1 MQTVRKD
8 LDILFERN
16 LKWRLLKRAFTSAE
30 GLKVLINSFRYYDL
44 ANTGK
49 INKDKWVD
57 SLIANGLIIG
67 ISKDELA
74 KLFDKYKEENT
85 ELIDYKK
92 FAFDLF
98 FKYKN
103 KVSLNK
109 VNQNNNNNYNN
120 VYQQTESMINPKRYN
135 NNSFLDIKETSPVSR
150 SQQLPNINNY
160 SLGYSTPLINR
171 QLNNNYQNIRYN
183 YANRNLNNNS
193 ENNMP
198 IINYTCLNVNNVKN
212 SLSYFKSK
220 INRNNGLNYYRL
232 ILDLKSKSSP
242 EDKILKNY
250 LPIALQNIGVFYT
263 QNELQN
269 FFSALGCSEITL
281 NTFSLSKMIELI
293 KDEMNDYRKN
303 IIINIFNNL
312 CQLDNNN
319 NALSLNILKE
329 NFKPEMHPEV
339 LNNRRTK
346 NDIYQQFCESL
357 DIYAKLNNITNT
369 INLEQFIDFYS
380 GISSS
385 IFDDTYFSYI
395 TNNVWGL
402 SQENK
407 NENNE
412 NNIVSTIQKSPS
424 SPKISYN
431 NLDIDKFNLNYNER
445 NNLNDNNYNRNSSIK
460 DRINNNSNAKINLPL
475 FYYNRNN
482 GLNNNNNLS
491 KSTNFTENIDLNKIN
506 NSVLTPNN
514 KARNDNILEINE
526 QNYLNEV
533 NNKRKSPYK
542 NNINSNLMNQDLNLI
557 SSKKSIDISS
567 IISKMKEIFIL
578 RGIKSIFSFQRM
590 LLVYDINHTGQ
601 ITLNHLQSIIQAYN
615 YNFSSSELNN
625 LFTKFDPDNTGFIQY
640 NYLLN
645 EIVGNMDMTRFRLIK
660 KLYDALPKNQNGNI
674 NIDVFKNSFC
684 PTKHYDVING
694 NKSNDE
700 IYGEFLEC
708 FEIFREYN
716 NNLKGGISK
725 NELNYEEF
733 CDFFGEISFGITNDF
748 NFSNLVQNCWKIENE
763 YY

>member
-346 NDIYQQFCESL
+346 NDIYQQFSESL
-357 DIYAKLNNITNT
+357 DIYAKLNNLTNT

-412 NNIVSTIQKSPS
+412 NNIVSTIQ
-424 SPKISYN
+424 
-431 NLDIDKFNLNYNER
+431 
-445 NNLNDNNYNRNSSIK
+445 
-460 DRINNNSNAKINLPL
+460 
-475 FYYNRNN
+475 
-482 GLNNNNNLS
+482 
-491 KSTNFTENIDLNKIN
+491 
-506 NSVLTPNN
+506 
-514 KARNDNILEINE
+514 
-526 QNYLNEV
+526 
-533 NNKRKSPYK
+533 
-542 NNINSNLMNQDLNLI
+542 
-557 SSKKSIDISS
+557 
-567 IISKMKEIFIL
+567 
-578 RGIKSIFSFQRM
+578 
-590 LLVYDINHTGQ
+590 
-601 ITLNHLQSIIQAYN
+601 
-615 YNFSSSELNN
+615 
-625 LFTKFDPDNTGFIQY
+625 
-640 NYLLN
+640 
-645 EIVGNMDMTRFRLIK
+645 
-660 KLYDALPKNQNGNI
+660 
-674 NIDVFKNSFC
+674 
-684 PTKHYDVING
+684 
-694 NKSNDE
+694 
-700 IYGEFLEC
+700 
-708 FEIFREYN
+708 
-716 NNLKGGISK
+716 
-725 NELNYEEF
+725 
-733 CDFFGEISFGITNDF
+733 
-748 NFSNLVQNCWKIENE
+748 
-763 YY
+763 

>member
-44 ANTGK
+44 SNTGK
-49 INKDKWVD
+49 VNKDKWVD
-57 SLIANGLIIG
+57 AIYTNGLVIG
-67 ISKDELA
+67 ISKSELA

-160 SLGYSTPLINR
+160 SLGYSTPLMNR

-198 IINYTCLNVNNVKN
+198 IINYTCLNVNSVKN
-212 SLSYFKSK
+212 SVSYFKSK

-281 NTFSLSKMIELI
+281 NTFSLTKMIELI

-346 NDIYQQFCESL
+346 NDIYQQFSESL
-357 DIYAKLNNITNT
+357 DIYAKLNNLTNT

-395 TNNVWGL
+395 TNNVWGI
-402 SQENK
+402 SQENR

-460 DRINNNSNAKINLPL
+460 DRINNNSNTKINLPL

-482 GLNNNNNLS
+482 DLNNNNNLS
-491 KSTNFTENIDLNKIN
+491 KSTNFTENNELNKIN
-506 NSVLTPNN
+506 NSVFTPNN

-660 KLYDALPKNQNGNI
+660 KLYDALPKNQDGNI